1 MAVGRRAGLM
11 ALTRTPSAA
20 NSSAMD
26 LVNDSTAALLAPY
39 MAMPATPRCAA
50 DEARLSGP

>member
-1 MAVGRRAGLM
+1 M

-50 DEARLSGP
+50 DEVRLSGP